1 MQELSSIKKKISR
14 LKSELMKQYG
24 VKRIELFGSYVR
36 GEQREDSDLD
46 VLVEFDRPVSLL
58 DVVGLEQFLSD
69 ILQTKVDVVLRRSV
83 RPELKEII
91 LKEAVPL

>member
-1 MQELSSIKKKISR
+1 
-14 LKSELMKQYG
+14 MKQYG
-24 VKRIELFGSYVR
+24 VKRIELLGSYVR

-69 ILQTKVDVVLRRSV
+69 TLQTKVDVVLRRSV